1 MSGVYLHDRRQ
12 IEFCAVC
19 LMCKEDKDRRAG
31 ARCKEK
37 KAFVVQAVDCRL

>member
-19 LMCKEDKDRRAG
+19 PMCKEDKDRRAG